1 MDLKFS
7 DLVNVISEDMTKP
20 TDKWATSISGRN
32 MGAQQLNIVDL
43 LRQNHLDQH
52 PNKVKAP
59 VGMPH
64 STQNLLQLL
73 GDLYLQI
80 EQVKVAVKIA
90 HENPILDERP
100 QAKEALENM
109 HAKLEKAEEFVQ
121 AVGTDIDDFTI
132 DTSEKEKPKRL
143 SKDEKNKKDA
153 YHKKLKA
160 LDKRSK

>member
-1 MDLKFS
+1 
-7 DLVNVISEDMTKP
+7 
-20 TDKWATSISGRN
+20 
-32 MGAQQLNIVDL
+32 
-43 LRQNHLDQH
+43 
-52 PNKVKAP
+52 
-59 VGMPH
+59 MPH